1 MNLVVVD
8 GKMKIELNVEAVVTM
23 HVNVHVDE
31 ETKTSCRAKY
41 ASTYVCTG
49 TSLGV

>member
-8 GKMKIELNVEAVVTM
+8 GKMKIELNVEAVVSM
-23 HVNVHVDE
+23 HVHVDE

-41 ASTYVCTG
+41 ASTCV
-49 TSLGV
+49 